1 MWDLKFIFAVYSP
14 SIGKPISNLCEYLA
28 NYRTGLV
35 LIQIELTGLIFSCL
49 FRIWSESVL
58 VNAQHMKM
66 SNLKLVYDR
75 NLYVKTLNFKKGQ
88 SLATKLVV
96 A

>member
-1 MWDLKFIFAVYSP
+1 
-14 SIGKPISNLCEYLA
+14 
-28 NYRTGLV
+28 
-35 LIQIELTGLIFSCL
+35 
-49 FRIWSESVL
+49 
-58 VNAQHMKM
+58 MKM